1 MLVRSLRRW
10 ASLHLKLPKVDWNQV
25 EVLPKYPIR
34 FQETLQTS
42 RRSETEIAEFYKAA
56 GLVVDGD
63 ETPKPILTFD
73 EWVSHEYLKQVL
85 MEKRFVKPTPIQSAA
100 WPIAIRGRD
109 IVGNV
114 RTGSGKT
121 LAFVL
126 PALQHI
132 QSQPIQRR
140 HEGPIALV
148 LSPTRELAAQTCEC
162 FREFGTPYF
171 TKAALFCGGVN
182 KWQQLEIAR
191 QGAHVIAATPGRLL
205 DLLASGLVS
214 LKRTTFFVIDEADLL
229 LDMGFEEQ
237 LHALLGYLRPDKQTS
252 MWSATMPEEARNLA
266 KEFLINPVYIT
277 ESRENMSINKD
288 IKHVIHIVH
297 HDTKLELLKQLISTL
312 KLSSVNKLLIF
323 CNRKDNVNYIQ
334 QQLQGSVAIH
344 GDMDM
349 QERQST
355 LKAFQQGTHSI
366 AVATDL
372 AGRGLDFRQVYTVVN
387 YDMPED
393 LQNYVHRCGRTGRM
407 GQQGSAVTFFTPN
420 DIRYAGSLRHY
431 LDKCQQAYPDQLLQY
446 EKMWLAGRYRQR
458 RAN

>member
-10 ASLHLKLPKVDWNQV
+10 TSLHLKLPNIDWSKVDL
-25 EVLPKYPIR
+25 LPKYPIR
-34 FQETLQTS
+34 FQETTQTS
-42 RRSETEIAEFYKAA
+42 RRSESEIEEFYKSA
-56 GLVVDGD
+56 GLVLEG
-63 ETPKPILTFD
+63 EAAPKPILTFD

-109 IVGNV
+109 VVGNV

-140 HEGPIALV
+140 HEGPIVLV

-162 FREFGTPYF
+162 FQDFGKPYF
-171 TKAALFCGGVN
+171 TKSALFCGGVN
-182 KWQQLEIAR
+182 KWEQLEIAR

-205 DLLASGLVS
+205 DLLASGLIS
-214 LKRTTFFVIDEADLL
+214 LKKTTFLVVDEADML

-237 LHALLGYLRPDKQTS
+237 LKALFSYMRPDKQIS
-252 MWSATMPEEARNLA
+252 MWSATMPEEARLLA
-266 KEFLINPVYIT
+266 KEYLVNPVYIT
-277 ESRENMSINKD
+277 ESRENLSINRD
-288 IKHVIHIVH
+288 IKHTIHIIH
-297 HDTKLELLKQLISTL
+297 PSAKFDLLKQLISTL
-312 KLSSVNKLLIF
+312 NPSKENKLLIF
-323 CNRKDNVNYIQ
+323 CNRKSNAEYIH
-334 QQLQGSVAIH
+334 QQLPGSVALH
-344 GDMDM
+344 GGMDM
-349 QERQST
+349 ALRQTT
-355 LKAFQQGTHSI
+355 LSAFHQGLNSI

-372 AGRGLDFRQVYTVVN
+372 AGRGIDFKHVHTVVN

-407 GQQGSAVTFFTPN
+407 GSQGAAVTFFTSN
-420 DIRYAGSLRHY
+420 DIRGAGSLRQY
-431 LDKCQQAYPDQLLQY
+431 LDKCQQKYPEQLREY
-446 EKMWLAGRYRQR
+446 EKMWKSGRHRQR
-458 RAN
+458 GAS